1 MTEQPKDVIICG
13 FCKTQNNPNERFCKN
28 CGTLL
33 KRTKVVPNKPASIP
47 EQRISKVEPKVETKT
62 KPKAESKIKSKT
74 EPKATQKVTLKA
86 APKVKSKVELNA
98 ESSESTDRSIAGKIA
113 VIAMVLA
120 LIVIV
125 GIGTY
130 QFLTYKIRDN
140 LKERV
145 QKKVVG
151 TWIREENPTFTAQLV
166 IGKDTIVYYYVNQ
179 EGEAQKISE
188 NSYEVIAGDHIEVAG
203 RGEIQI
209 SWEEGG
215 TVMKMQPALTSA
227 KSEEQWN
234 KQ

>member
-1 MTEQPKDVIICG
+1 MTEQSKDVIICG
-13 FCKTQNNPNERFCKN
+13 FCKTKNNPNERFCKN

-33 KRTKVVPNKPASIP
+33 KRTKVVPNKPTSIP
-47 EQRISKVEPKVETKT
+47 EKRISKVEPKV
-62 KPKAESKIKSKT
+62 KSKT
-74 EPKATQKVTLKA
+74 EPKAAQKVTSKA
-86 APKVKSKVELNA
+86 APQVKSKAELNA
-98 ESSESTDRSIAGKIA
+98 ESSVSTDKSIARKIA

-130 QFLTYKIRDN
+130 QFLTYKIRNN

-151 TWIREENPTFTAQLV
+151 TWIREENPTFKAQLV

-209 SWEEGG
+209 SWEEEG